1 MGSLKLLPFEENLLK
16 SMIFWAR
23 FFFGDFFT
31 PKKNKEKKKKL
42 GKLIN
47 FPAKIHYLL
56 GKNTC

>member
-1 MGSLKLLPFEENLLK
+1 
-16 SMIFWAR
+16 MIFWAR

-31 PKKNKEKKKKL
+31 PKKNKKL

-56 GKNTC
+56 GENTGWN